1 MSEVKTLWPGLS
13 LVGAGLRVPS
23 SFSSAS
29 RRRRSSS
36 RAAAAVKGVGERLD
50 ARARRAD
57 LAGEPRPKRPWDCA
71 ARERGDEGDG
81 ERGRLSSLIAASSE
95 GMIAGGVTS
104 VRVEGGGSIAVKAEA
119 SDAIEATVS
128 QVIGKFKSEP
138 DPTCDQFRSFVVAT
152 AFGQRHISGRDR
164 SMCGWRTWR
173 ELIFFPR
180 VERSERRVRQQV
192 LGGLDGFT
200 QWAVSGLGEECR
212 RQN

>member
-1 MSEVKTLWPGLS
+1 M
-13 LVGAGLRVPS
+13 GAGPRVPS

-57 LAGEPRPKRPWDCA
+57 LAGDPRLKRPCDCA

-119 SDAIEATVS
+119 SDAIEAAVS
-128 QVIGKFKSEP
+128 QVIGKKSKVNRFQHAINFE
-138 DPTCDQFRSFVVAT
+138 
-152 AFGQRHISGRDR
+152 ISM
-164 SMCGWRTWR
+164 S
-173 ELIFFPR
+173 
-180 VERSERRVRQQV
+180 Q
-192 LGGLDGFT
+192 
-200 QWAVSGLGEECR
+200 
-212 RQN
+212 